1 MIADIMNS
9 AYKLALQ
16 WLPKKRVAAVSV
28 PATAAASES
37 APPHPFFAME
47 LMQLCAPMEISPGGL
62 LTVGKKKDLRIE
74 ADELMANL
82 KILIVKASIQGY
94 GKTELLDALRV
105 VLQSYSCLI
114 GTLYEAPVLL
124 FIGRTVQ
131 RQFEME
137 VFSEELRQLW
147 R

>member
-1 MIADIMNS
+1 
-9 AYKLALQ
+9 
-16 WLPKKRVAAVSV
+16 
-28 PATAAASES
+28 
-37 APPHPFFAME
+37 
-47 LMQLCAPMEISPGGL
+47 
-62 LTVGKKKDLRIE
+62 
-74 ADELMANL
+74 MANL
-82 KILIVKASIQGY
+82 KILILKASIQGY
-94 GKTELLDALRV
+94 GKTELLDALKV
-105 VLQSYSCLI
+105 VLQSYSYLI

>member
-16 WLPKKRVAAVSV
+16 LLPKKRVAAVTG
-28 PATAAASES
+28 PE
-37 APPHPFFAME
+37 APSHPFFATE
-47 LMQLCAPMEISPGGL
+47 LIQLCAPMEISPGGL
-62 LTVGKKKDLRIE
+62 LTLGKKKDLRAE

-82 KILIVKASIQGY
+82 KILILKASIQGY

-137 VFSEELRQLW
+137 VFGEELRQLW

>member
-16 WLPKKRVAAVSV
+16 LLPKKRVAAVTG
-28 PATAAASES
+28 PEAS
-37 APPHPFFAME
+37 PHPFFATE
-47 LMQLCAPMEISPGGL
+47 LMQLCAPMEISPSGL
-62 LTVGKKKDLRIE
+62 LTLGKKKDLRAE

-82 KILIVKASIQGY
+82 KILILKASIQGY
-94 GKTELLDALRV
+94 GKTELLDALKV

-137 VFSEELRQLW
+137 VFGEELRQLW